1 MIENYLDYISQFI
14 TSNKLIVDKF
24 NKDNIGYVF
33 YELVGVE
40 ADEWEIEYI
49 QIQLKNCNK

>member
-14 TSNKLIVDKF
+14 TSNKLITDKL

-49 QIQLKNCNK
+49 QNTIKKLQ